1 VNLIKTKIKDKDKNR
16 QSLLNVRSRKIVA
29 QDRLQ
34 KQKDTNAKLQKEYNE
49 MKNECDTSIK
59 ELDAIDRDA
68 ESIEQSRLNIESI
81 TSSISEAITHSKDF
95 QDASGVSMNSI
106 KGSDKKRITQF
117 EHVAMDAQRS
127 FNKALWR
134 LRGEVKSIS
143 LQRLCSSGVAIK

>member
-1 VNLIKTKIKDKDKNR
+1 MNLIKTKIKDKDKNR

-34 KQKDTNAKLQKEYNE
+34 KQKDTNAKLQKEYNQ
-49 MKNECDTSIK
+49 MKNECDTSLK

-81 TSSISEAITHSKDF
+81 TSSISEAITHSKDV

-106 KGSDKKRITQF
+106 KDSDTKRITQF
-117 EHVAMDAQRS
+117 EHVAMDA
-127 FNKALWR
+127 
-134 LRGEVKSIS
+134 
-143 LQRLCSSGVAIK
+143 